1 MLTARV
7 ALGIGESVCI
17 PTSHSLITDY
27 VRNETRPF
35 AFGVHSTGGVVG
47 VTLSLILG
55 GYLAAN
61 FGWRG
66 AMLMAAIPGFVLA
79 VIIFFTLREPG
90 RPGDPGAESSE
101 QFPLRDV
108 IRCLLARKSYVFL
121 LIAICFSLLI
131 EFGLNQWL
139 PSYYVRQFG
148 LSLSEVGYRYG
159 LAVAIGGIPGSI
171 LGGWVAARLLRTDV
185 RWLVWLPAVAYTV
198 ALPLGLSMLLAE
210 SATTALLLNGLY
222 AFAIFATNGA
232 FWSACFIAVPARMRA
247 TTSAI
252 TLLVGGVCGIAIG
265 PVLAGAISDA
275 LASRGGGQS
284 LQASLISI
292 ECLAIFVIGAL
303 LIAGRHLAREGREAT
318 SPPIAAGAAANVPAS

>member
-27 VRNETRPF
+27 VRPGKRPF

-55 GYLAAN
+55 GYLASN
-61 FGWRG
+61 LGWRG
-66 AMLMAAIPGFVLA
+66 AMLIAAIPGFVLA
-79 VIIFFTLREPG
+79 VIIFLTLREPS
-90 RPGDPGAESSE
+90 RLGDSGVESNE
-101 QFPLRDV
+101 HFALGTV
-108 IRCLLARKSYVFL
+108 IGYLLARKSYVFL

-159 LAVAIGGIPGSI
+159 LTVAIGGIPGSI
-171 LGGWVAARLLRTDV
+171 LGGWLAAGLLRADV
-185 RWLVWLPAVAYTV
+185 RWLVWLPAAAYAV

-210 SATTALLLNGLY
+210 SVTTALMLNSLY

-232 FWSACFIAVPARMRA
+232 FWSACFIGAPSRMRA
-247 TTSAI
+247 TISAI

-275 LASRGGGQS
+275 LASNG
-284 LQASLISI
+284 
-292 ECLAIFVIGAL
+292 
-303 LIAGRHLAREGREAT
+303 
-318 SPPIAAGAAANVPAS
+318 